1 MDLGLNGKVAIV
13 AAASQGLGKAA
24 ALELAREGAHV
35 TICAR
40 NADELENTAQ
50 EIRQATGSEILA
62 VAADVTNPAQIQQV
76 VDATLAKWGAIHI
89 LVANAGGAPAGK
101 FDALDDQAWEKGWRL
116 NFLSTV
122 QQIRAV
128 LPHLRNAGWGRIITI
143 TSVSVK
149 QPIDDLLISSAVR
162 PGVVGLVRALATQLG
177 ASGITVNNVAPG
189 YTKTD
194 RIHAIFDA
202 TAADKGISLDTAM
215 QSITSRTAI
224 GRMSEP
230 DEIGAAIAFLASS
243 RAASITGQTLLVDGG
258 AYRGLA

>member
-13 AAASQGLGKAA
+13 AASSQGLGKAA

-40 NADELENTAQ
+40 NADELEHTAQ
-50 EIRQATGSEILA
+50 ELRKATGSEILA
-62 VAADVTNPAQIQQV
+62 VAADMTNPDQIKQV

-101 FDALDDQAWEKGWRL
+101 FDVLDDQAWEKGWRL

-128 LPHLRNAGWGRIITI
+128 LPYLRDAGWGRIITI

-194 RIHAIFDA
+194 RINAIFDA
-202 TAADKGISLDTAM
+202 TAADKGISPEAAM

-224 GRMSEP
+224 GRMAEP

-258 AYRGLA
+258 SYRGLA